1 MKKQVNQQAAENKM
15 KQKTKATVVDN
26 NRLLAIIK
34 KIEALE
40 EEIIRL
46 QIKGI
51 V

>member
-1 MKKQVNQQAAENKM
+1 MKKQVNQQSDENKI

-40 EEIIRL
+40 EEITRL

-51 V
+51 L